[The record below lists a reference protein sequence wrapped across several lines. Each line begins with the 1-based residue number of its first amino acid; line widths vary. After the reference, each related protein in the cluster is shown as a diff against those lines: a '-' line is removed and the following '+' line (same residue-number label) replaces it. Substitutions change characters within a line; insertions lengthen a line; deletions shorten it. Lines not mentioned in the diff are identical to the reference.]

1 MNIKAAI
8 RRLLQGYLKLCQ
20 QAGHC
25 DCFRQS
31 SRSTCCSQQEG

>member
-31 SRSTCCSQQEG
+31 SSASRCCQQEG

>member
-8 RRLLQGYLKLCQ
+8 RRLLQGYLTLCQ

-31 SRSTCCSQQEG
+31 SGTSRCCQQEG